1 MSSNILMRRPSHR
14 VRSRRRKMTQ
24 TQFLI
29 TGATGATGGHAARQ
43 LLEKEHAVRVL
54 AHRPDERSEQLQK
67 LGAEVVFGDFL
78 DFDSVRAALNGVQR
92 AYFCYPINPGLVQAT
107 AQFAQA
113 AKEAGVEVIVNMS
126 MISARRDAT
135 SKAARQQWLSERV
148 FDWSG
153 VPTVHLRP
161 TRFAQWLLYRAPMI
175 REGRMLAPFNTTGRH
190 APVAAEDQAS
200 LIVGIL
206 QHPATHVGKTYPLF
220 GPVELT
226 HPEIAAIISRVIGK
240 EVRYQQ
246 VPIEQF
252 FEILSSGPK
261 RPAQNSAM
269 AMYSDPG
276 ALTGGSPKTFLMQ
289 HLREAAIDHSN
300 GILAGTNNYIAEIGG
315 RQPMTV
321 KDFVSRN
328 REAFV

>member
-1 MSSNILMRRPSHR
+1 MSSDIVMRTHQR
-14 VRSRRRKMTQ
+14 VRRRRRKMAQ
-24 TQFLI
+24 TKFLI
-29 TGATGATGGHAARQ
+29 TGATGDTGGYTVRH
-43 LLEKEHAVRVL
+43 LLEKNHAVRVL

-78 DFDSVRAALNGVQR
+78 DFDLVRSALNGVQR

-126 MISARRDAT
+126 MISARSDAT

-153 VPTVHLRP
+153 VPAVHLRP
-161 TRFAQWLLYRAPMI
+161 TLFAQWLLYLAPMI

-190 APVAAEDQAS
+190 GPVAAEDQAR

-206 QHPATHVGKTYPLF
+206 QHPAAHLGKTYPLF
-220 GPVELT
+220 SPIELT

-252 FEILSSGPK
+252 FEIVSSRPKGPG
-261 RPAQNSAM
+261 QNTAM
-269 AMYSDPG
+269 AMYGDPA

-289 HLREAAIDHSN
+289 HLREGAMDHST
-300 GILAGTNNYIAEIGG
+300 GILAGTNNYIAEISG
-315 RQPMTV
+315 RQPMTIEG
-321 KDFVSRN
+321 FVN
-328 REAFV
+328 RHS